1 MGLERYNPIIRQVAY
16 ALSCKQITH
25 MKNEFSPCSTNM
37 PGNVVTNPW
46 PGTWSDQNCLLSL
59 PHYLGYEGRRGSVIP
74 EHPLGTQINVYHK
87 KVEEEE

>member
-1 MGLERYNPIIRQVAY
+1 MGLERYNPIKRQVAY

-25 MKNEFSPCSTNM
+25 MKNKFSPCSTNM
-37 PGNVVTNPW
+37 PGNVVTTPW

-74 EHPLGTQINVYHK
+74 EHPLELKSMFTIR